1 MMKRLFLFLLVLVGT
16 LSARAVEAFRI
27 TILDAENDWP
37 VPLVELRTV
46 HHQRFLSD
54 NAGVIAV
61 DDPELMSREVWF
73 TVRGHGYGVKKDGFG
88 REGVR
93 LTPSPGG
100 EAVVRVQRQLPGK
113 RLGRLTGAGLFAE
126 SQRFGEQL
134 DWPES
139 GIVGCD
145 SVLTARHGDRLF
157 WVWGDTLVAKYPLG
171 LYHSSSATSSLR
183 PLKQF
188 EPPIR
193 LPLEYF
199 RDAEGAVRNVAEM
212 PGKGPTWLGGL
223 TSLPDQSGKERL
235 VATYVKIRGHLTVYE
250 SGLCVWNEEM
260 ARFDRHKV
268 LWNEERDEGK
278 APALPSGHPVRI
290 HEEGKEY
297 LLIGNPFPRVKVEAT
312 FEAWEDPSRWEALE
326 WPTVV
331 DSKDGKEIKV
341 HNGSIAWNA
350 FRQKWVSVFTRL
362 EGENSLLG
370 ELWYAESKAPTGPW
384 GGAVQVV
391 EHDNYTFY
399 NPLLHPEL
407 TEEGSPILLLE
418 GTYTAEFADRPEPTP
433 RYNYNQILYRLD
445 LDDAV
450 FGGEDAGQSRP
461 DCHQQRVH
469 DHRRWISRPDGGKEV
484 ISH

>member
-1 MMKRLFLFLLVLVGT
+1 MKILKTYFVMTALVMVPELVPLLKLPQETRLRDPKAKPGAGSNLLRLNIKSEFLAVTCFHPRGSKRMMKRLFLFLLVLVGT
-16 LSARAVEAFRI
+16 LSARADEAFRI

-73 TVRGHGYGVKKDGFG
+73 TVRGHGYGVKKDSFG

-171 LYHSSSATSSLR
+171 LYHSSSATTSLR

-268 LWNEERDEGK
+268 LWNEERGRGKGACFTQWTSRADSRGGQRVSPHRESLSPGEGRSH
-278 APALPSGHPVRI
+278 LRGLGGPVPL
-290 HEEGKEY
+290 GS
-297 LLIGNPFPRVKVEAT
+297 PRVAN
-312 FEAWEDPSRWEALE
+312 R
-326 WPTVV
+326 
-331 DSKDGKEIKV
+331 G
-341 HNGSIAWNA
+341 G
-350 FRQKWVSVFTRL
+350 L
-362 EGENSLLG
+362 EGREGDQGAQRFHRVERFSPEMGQRLH
-370 ELWYAESKAPTGPW
+370 SP
-384 GGAVQVV
+384 GG
-391 EHDNYTFY
+391 
-399 NPLLHPEL
+399 
-407 TEEGSPILLLE
+407 
-418 GTYTAEFADRPEPTP
+418 
-433 RYNYNQILYRLD
+433 
-445 LDDAV
+445 
-450 FGGEDAGQSRP
+450 
-461 DCHQQRVH
+461 
-469 DHRRWISRPDGGKEV
+469 
-484 ISH
+484 